1 MASGKGS
8 YNGAGCWKAVCRNWR
23 PASLLNPRNAE
34 MLTGPQVTEHM
45 SLEVRSLNQDVSLRE
60 AGQHMQKW
68 KGTHDE
74 GTGHP
79 AFSCDARWSHHRSHF
94 GIEYSAVLLRRG
106 LATG

>member
-74 GTGHP
+74 GTGQPHLTVTQDG
-79 AFSCDARWSHHRSHF
+79 AIIGVISVSNILRY
-94 GIEYSAVLLRRG
+94 YSGVV
-106 LATG
+106 